1 MSSKGMREMI
11 EAFDH
16 CRQDSVASLEGTDL
30 YKYYSSAGPEYS
42 KYRRIEELFKTKDIK
57 RITDE
62 ICKRIAQ
69 SRRFAY
75 GITHS
80 ESYHNLDVDFDSK
93 FRERFKENDYR
104 ADRKRKKKDGLL
116 YILRYGHPNI
126 KAKEL
131 QSFLIDNKESFK
143 RMCISAVIIELAC
156 EASSHKERYINDR
169 IDRIIQSRLAIGDSG
184 QLTVNDKDVIELLR
198 SRLEETARSVA
209 PGFMIKLFSST
220 HTMTSMVIIDN
231 SFIKNDDKNDKLNID
246 KRNQL
251 ANPNARFHYAVFDF
265 DPLGSD
271 CDAKIVNR
279 VYCYDS
285 FDETYK
291 EYKFNLEEGI
301 SSLCGYDGFSKIDKT
316 GLDCFGEVLG
326 SGTNITED
334 INKSG
339 DSRISTTNKSG
350 AFFREET

>member
-11 EAFDH
+11 EAFDR
-16 CRQDSVASLEGTDL
+16 CRQDSVASLEETEL

-80 ESYHNLDVDFDSK
+80 ESYSILDAGFNSK
-93 FRERFKENDYR
+93 FHERFKENDYR
-104 ADRKRKKKDGLL
+104 ADRKRKKKVGLL

-131 QSFLIDNKESFK
+131 QSFLIDNKELFK
-143 RMCISAVIIELAC
+143 KMCISAVIIELAC

-231 SFIKNDDKNDKLNID
+231 SFIKKDDKNDKLNID

-271 CDAKIVNR
+271 CDATIVDR
-279 VYCYDS
+279 LYCYDS

-291 EYKFNLEEGI
+291 QYKFNLDEGI
-301 SSLCGYDGFSKIDKT
+301 ISLSGYKGFSAIDRT
-316 GLDCFGEVLG
+316 DLDCFSEVLG
-326 SGTNITED
+326 SGKNITED

-339 DSRISTTNKSG
+339 DSRVFTTNKSG
-350 AFFREET
+350 ACFDEET